1 MLGGNDLCSRHV
13 AVTLAL
19 SATAEEAGG
28 GPKKASGRG
37 TLSVR
42 GLHGPRSEG
51 LVAPGG
57 DPP

>member
-37 TLSVR
+37 TLSV
-42 GLHGPRSEG
+42 
-51 LVAPGG
+51 
-57 DPP
+57 